1 MIKLFNL
8 DLHISVIKDIQYI
21 LSDIYSDKVDIIN
34 WSLSGHSWIFNENTM
49 SPEIINSNT
58 WKDINLNMIND
69 FVDKYKDFLKTFDG
83 FIVTHTP
90 VFCLLYETFNK
101 PIILIN
107 STRYEQPFSWN
118 NNIEM
123 WDYLNVKL
131 KELNDKKLLIS
142 VSNNIADA
150 KYLKFGTGIDSI
162 VIPSLCLYTKSV
174 YSPNNNKFIINNN
187 FNIFENEYIINKN
200 NCLKEKYKWSEL
212 YSYKGIIHI
221 PYEIS
226 TMSIFEQYSAN
237 IPLFFPSK
245 KYLHELIKNG
255 HNLQSRYNKHT
266 NNNYHNNLNECLN
279 DNTWLNFWIDN
290 ADYYDENNMKYIMY
304 FDNNIH
310 LIDLLKNT
318 DTNILSEKMK
328 EHNIIRKKNVY
339 DSWKNI
345 FDKVFFQKNI
355 FWDNNDLKWI

>member
-21 LSDIYSDKVDIIN
+21 ISDIYPNKFNITN
-34 WSLSGHSWIFNENTM
+34 WSMSGHSWVFNENSM

-118 NNIEM
+118 NNFQM
-123 WDYLNVKL
+123 WDYLNIKL
-131 KELNDKKLLIS
+131 KELYDKKIIIA
-142 VSNNIADA
+142 VSNNKADA
-150 KYLKFGTGIDSI
+150 KYLKIGTGIDSI
-162 VIPSLCLYTKSV
+162 IIPSLCLYTNAL
-174 YSPNNNKFIINNN
+174 YSPINNKFIVNNN
-187 FNIFENEYIINKN
+187 FNIQENEYIIDKN
-200 NCLKEKYKWSEL
+200 NYLKEKYSWNEL

-245 KYLHELIKNG
+245 EYLYKLIKQG
-255 HNLQSRYNKHT
+255 HILQSNYNKHFN
-266 NNNYHNNLNECLN
+266 NNNYYYNLNECLN
-279 DNTWLNFWIDN
+279 DNNWLDFWINN
-290 ADYYDENNMKYIMY
+290 ADYYDENNMKYIIY
-304 FDNNIH
+304 FDDNV
-310 LIDLLKNT
+310 DLNYLVKNT
-318 DTNILSEKMK
+318 DTNTLSKKMK
-328 EHNIIRKKNVY
+328 EHNIIRKNYVY
-339 DSWKNI
+339 NSWKDI
-345 FDKVFFQKNI
+345 FDKVFFNKHI
-355 FWDNNDLKWI
+355 F